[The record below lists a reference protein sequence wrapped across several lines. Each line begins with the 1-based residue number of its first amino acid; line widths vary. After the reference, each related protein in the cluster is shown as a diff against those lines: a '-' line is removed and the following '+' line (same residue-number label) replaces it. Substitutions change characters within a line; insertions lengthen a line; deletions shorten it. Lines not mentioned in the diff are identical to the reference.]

1 VGLKFN
7 DGLDDATLDDQQN
20 DWRGGADEFATPT
33 NLARNTGGRLINC
46 IVEDNGRPRNR
57 PGADKL
63 GDLAVGSRIQCLSYY
78 DTPTLEYIFASVAAS
93 LRQWDGAAWTNVG
106 AYPFGAETI
115 AAMAQGHDKLYC
127 STGVGQ
133 WYSYDGAAWSAGEG
147 TTAND
152 PPVGATIMAWHSAL
166 NRMFASG
173 VIAGQYDALYASL
186 LDNASA
192 GAGKWSA
199 ANWSVRVGRGE
210 GERIQAICPAKG
222 FWLAVGKEGSIYM
235 VYADPTALSASQW
248 QIPRL
253 AGSVGVVGSKAM
265 VYGGDS
271 LWCIGP
277 DLALREIIPSI
288 GSIQS
293 GDAPFQLLPAASEP
307 AKPYF
312 DRINEGALSKIA
324 LHVYGRYL
332 LAALPL
338 DDAMEPSHVCVW
350 NLRLRVASNV
360 PGATIPAFIGVW
372 TGWTPTAFLTSRF
385 AGAERL
391 IIGDSA
397 GRVNEWKDAEDQTLT
412 DTYKDNATA
421 VLATMRGR
429 SWDFQTQR
437 NGKDAES
444 VELQFIDST
453 PQVDVVAVLDTEEQR
468 RWTVQ
473 TQQIQNQLPL
483 QLPFDLAVEGPT
495 RATKNADE
503 LLEFREMYLEV
514 QQLSAGRL
522 ELKSMAGSA
531 FLNTQ
536 ANE

>member
-1 VGLKFN
+1 MGYVFN
-7 DGLDDATLDDQQN
+7 DGLDDQTLDAAQN

-33 NLARNTGGRLINC
+33 NLAPNTGGQLLNC
-46 IVEDNGRPRNR
+46 IVEDNGRPRTR
-57 PGADKL
+57 PGADAL
-63 GDLAVGSRIQCLSYY
+63 GDLDGSARIQALAYF

-93 LRQWDGAAWTNVG
+93 LRQWNGAAWAEAA
-106 AYPFGAETI
+106 AYPFGVNSI
-115 AAMAQGHDKLYC
+115 AAMAQGHSKLYC
-127 STGVGQ
+127 SSGVGQ

-147 TTAND
+147 TTADD
-152 PPVGATIMAWHSAL
+152 PPVGATILAWHTAL

-173 VIAGQYDALYASL
+173 VIGGVYDALYTSI

-210 GERIQAICPAKG
+210 GEAITALCPAKG

-235 VYADPTALSASQW
+235 VYADPTAVSASQW
-248 QIPRL
+248 LIPRL
-253 AGSVGVVGSKAM
+253 AGSVGVVNSKAM

-277 DLALREIIPSI
+277 DLALREIVPTAAAV
-288 GSIQS
+288 QS

-332 LAALPL
+332 MAALPL
-338 DDAMEPSHVCVW
+338 DDATEPSHVCVW
-350 NLRLRVASNV
+350 NLRLRVPSNV

-397 GRVNEWKDAEDQTLT
+397 GLVNEWKDADDQTLEA
-412 DTYKDNATA
+412 TYKDNGTA
-421 VLATMRGR
+421 VLATIRGR
-429 SWDFQTQR
+429 SWDFGTQR

-444 VELQFIDST
+444 VELQFVDST
-453 PQVDVVAVLDTEEQR
+453 PLVDVVAVLDTEEQR
-468 RWTVQ
+468 RWTVS
-473 TQQIQNQLPL
+473 TVEVQNQLPL
-483 QLPFDLAVEGPT
+483 TLPFDLAVEGPT
-495 RATKNADE
+495 RSTKNADE
-503 LLEFREMYLEV
+503 LIEFREMYLQVE
-514 QQLSAGRL
+514 QLSSGRL
-522 ELKSMAGSA
+522 ELKSMAASA
-531 FLNTQ
+531 FVNTQ
-536 ANE
+536 DNE